1 MRSFESHGGHMSQRE
16 KVTTWLML
24 VISFAVFIAATY
36 IIGSLIGSLFITA
49 TVELSILQ
57 IGIICG
63 GITAISV
70 FIRCVKKLKSHAE
83 LARISR
89 S

>member
-1 MRSFESHGGHMSQRE
+1 MSQQE
-16 KVTTWLML
+16 KVATWLML
-24 VISFAVFIAATY
+24 VISCAVFIAATY
-36 IIGSLIGSLFITA
+36 TIGSLIGSLFITA
-49 TVELSILQ
+49 TIEPSILQ

-70 FIRCVKKLKSHAE
+70 FMRCVKKLKNNAE
-83 LARISR
+83 LARTSR